1 MGMATEAQR
10 RKDEMEQSASDYAT
24 KTQNIADAAENKY
37 NNAQQAADDAM
48 ATAQR
53 LAAEAARAKTQFQH
67 RDSEAKVA
75 AHSRDKL
82 INLNIFHFWPEARQG
97 GQLESSATKAGEAPT
112 HAKYWASAGV
122 KHRLQHGRIRPSLTL
137 PKGAACS
144 WSPGHYAGC
153 ECGLLCVFIGAVV
166 GSWVV
171 SVLCI
176 SGWSE
181 RTREHVSPV
190 VGTFEMKYIY
200 S

>member
-1 MGMATEAQR
+1 MGAHEAAIRATAHAAKEANQHRANDMATEAQR

-67 RDSEAKVA
+67 RDNEAKVA

-97 GQLESSATKAGEAPT
+97 GVLESSATKAGEAS
-112 HAKYWASAGV
+112 H
-122 KHRLQHGRIRPSLTL
+122 
-137 PKGAACS
+137 
-144 WSPGHYAGC
+144 
-153 ECGLLCVFIGAVV
+153 
-166 GSWVV
+166 
-171 SVLCI
+171 
-176 SGWSE
+176 
-181 RTREHVSPV
+181 TR
-190 VGTFEMKYIY
+190 
-200 S
+200 